1 MMYFHP
7 HTCSV
12 KELIMTSLNV
22 VLVVLLIT
30 LVLVPAIIIAN
41 TSQGGLQTYWVD
53 YKTLV
58 QVIFRKES
66 IREVRLEFKRGAC
79 LIWEGVRAI
88 LFWLGIPAILL
99 CFLVAAPFIIVYN
112 YLRDKLAPYI

>member
-1 MMYFHP
+1 
-7 HTCSV
+7 
-12 KELIMTSLNV
+12 MTSLNV

-30 LVLVPAIIIAN
+30 LTLVPAVIIAN
-41 TSQGGLQTYWVD
+41 TTQRGLQTYWVD

-66 IREVRLEFKRGAC
+66 IREVSLEFKRGAC
-79 LIWEGVRAI
+79 LIWEGAKAI

-99 CFLVAAPFIIVYN
+99 CFLVAAPFVMIYN
-112 YLRDKLAPYI
+112 YLRKF